1 MLVETHTETRGAVYP
16 FLALRDLFWSFLP
29 GRRLVLADAGH
40 VQMKEV
46 PFLLTH
52 ELSWDFLS
60 LGHLILSGG
69 IFGLAYCMGE
79 RLLLTVGKLRQE
91 YHPLHYT
98 EQKSPLS
105 KELPREILG
114 LWSRHVLSRTVAISI
129 GDLGT
134 LAEQPAT
141 PSLQISFKGH
151 KVSQGKNT
159 SFLMNYLP

>member
-1 MLVETHTETRGAVYP
+1 MLVETHTESRGAVYP
-16 FLALRDLFWSFLP
+16 FLVLRDLFWSFLP
-29 GRRLVLADAGH
+29 ERRLVLADTGH
-40 VQMKEV
+40 VQMEV
-46 PFLLTH
+46 PFCLTH

-69 IFGLAYCMGE
+69 IFGLSYCMGE

-91 YHPLHYT
+91 YHLLCYT
-98 EQKSPLS
+98 VQKSPLS

-114 LWSRHVLSRTVAISI
+114 LWSRHVLFRTVAISI

-134 LAEQPAT
+134 LAEQLAAL
-141 PSLQISFKGH
+141 SLQMSFKGH
-151 KVSQGKNT
+151 KVSQGKNI

>member
-16 FLALRDLFWSFLP
+16 FLVLRDLFWSFLP
-29 GRRLVLADAGH
+29 ERRLVRADAGH

-46 PFLLTH
+46 PFCPTH

-91 YHPLHYT
+91 YHPLHWT
-98 EQKSPLS
+98 EESPQQ
-105 KELPREILG
+105 RITQRDTG
-114 LWSRHVLSRTVAISI
+114 
-129 GDLGT
+129 
-134 LAEQPAT
+134 
-141 PSLQISFKGH
+141 SLVQTCAVQDSGH
-151 KVSQGKNT
+151 QHR
-159 SFLMNYLP
+159 